1 LETGLQTRDE
11 SVVGPAVSVNRL
23 DAAGG
28 LGMAVRGSGDRFGAG
43 PGGEHRARVA
53 AAGGELL
60 GAAFRF
66 LGELVSQQ
74 TAAAPPEALVGA
86 LRSGLG
92 QCVEPGENGQPV
104 LRISLPDANTLEGL
118 AQTLARLMVPAAPA
132 EQASDTL
139 P

>member
-1 LETGLQTRDE
+1 MTMVNGTHFGQVNCPQE
-11 SVVGPAVSVNRL
+11 VSL
-23 DAAGG
+23 AIK
-28 LGMAVRGSGDRFGAG
+28 SGHT
-43 PGGEHRARVA
+43 P
-53 AAGGELL
+53 
-60 GAAFRF
+60 
-66 LGELVSQQ
+66 
-74 TAAAPPEALVGA
+74 LVGA